1 MYNKIQ
7 ELSDLSAEDA
17 EKVYKKA
24 VDLLKKEEPSVYLKC
39 LMLAGA
45 GGGIGVL
52 TGSLLKD
59 LVFKIH
65 GLNGKAF
72 FILSVCT
79 VLGGVISGLIV
90 SGRLEKK
97 VKLRFTKAR
106 EELSL

>member
-1 MYNKIQ
+1 MYNRIQ

-24 VDLLKKEEPSVYLKC
+24 VELLKKDEPSVYLKC

-45 GGGIGVL
+45 GGGVGVL

-72 FILSVCT
+72 FILSFCT

-97 VKLRFTKAR
+97 VKARFSKAR
-106 EELSL
+106 EDLSL

>member
-1 MYNKIQ
+1 MYNNIQ
-7 ELSDLSAEDA
+7 ELSDLSAADA

-24 VDLLKKEEPSVYLKC
+24 VELLKKDEPSVYLKS
-39 LMLAGA
+39 LMLAGV

-79 VLGGVISGLIV
+79 VVGGVTGGLIV
-90 SGRLEKK
+90 SARLEKK
-97 VKLRFTKAR
+97 VKLRFSQAR

>member
-1 MYNKIQ
+1 MYNKIE

-24 VDLLKKEEPSVYLKC
+24 VELLKSEEPSVYLKS
-39 LMLAGA
+39 LMLAGV
-45 GGGIGVL
+45 GGGLGVL

-59 LVFKIH
+59 IVFKIH

-79 VLGGVISGLIV
+79 VLGGVIGGLIV
-90 SGRLEKK
+90 SSRLENK
-97 VKLRFTKAR
+97 VKQRFSKAR
-106 EELSL
+106 EALSL